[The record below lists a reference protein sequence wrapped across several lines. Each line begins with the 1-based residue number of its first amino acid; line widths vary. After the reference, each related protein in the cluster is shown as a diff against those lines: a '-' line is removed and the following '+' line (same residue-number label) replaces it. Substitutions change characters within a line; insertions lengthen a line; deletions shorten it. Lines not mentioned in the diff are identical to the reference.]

1 MKRAS
6 VVLAIALSLAVAMTV
21 QSATKPTGMIH
32 VPAGMVLELK
42 VNGKAAPLPS
52 DKDVP
57 INPGTY
63 EPASLTCGAAAPGA
77 RGRTELWTI
86 KCAGGANG
94 WGKLKEI
101 TVQDGATTP
110 IVAGPPFTLKTLVGK
125 AENGP
130 KGKTIPFTLRIY
142 GKAGELYDLNS
153 LRKGQSVPPEL
164 ALQVVDEK
172 GNVLATGTLPF
183 G

>member
-1 MKRAS
+1 MKRVS

-21 QSATKPTGMIH
+21 QSATKPTGTIH
-32 VPAGMVLELK
+32 VPAGLVLELK

-86 KCAGGANG
+86 KCAGGATG

-101 TVQDGATTP
+101 TVQDNATTT
-110 IVAGPPFTLKTLVGK
+110 IDAGPPFTLKTLVYK
-125 AENGP
+125 AENGA
-130 KGKTIPFTLRIY
+130 KGKVIPFTLRIY
-142 GKAGELYDLNS
+142 GKAGELYDLNT
-153 LRKGQSVPPEL
+153 LRKGQAVPPEL
-164 ALQVVDEK
+164 ALQIVDEK
-172 GNVLATGTLPF
+172 GTVLGSGTLPY